1 MTGDR
6 MTWRENCYR
15 YGTLLFG
22 LVGGVT
28 IVAMV
33 GRYGYVG
40 ADTEIDGRFA
50 AMFFGLIAIGALCGH
65 AVGVAVWRMNRLAGF
80 AVHIVATVALG
91 VNLSNSLGALAARD
105 ARTMAERSEATRQHK
120 ELGSEIKRLQ
130 EVRAAIPAHTPTTTE
145 AVNAAKSAVDAAVRS
160 REQEC
165 KRLGDN
171 CRLRID
177 EETVARN
184 SHSAAITNA
193 ALTAK
198 AAEIER
204 HIATAQGKLEKLGA
218 IEPPSAL
225 ASALARMFSLPDT
238 QALTF
243 AAWQRMAV
251 AIMLELLV
259 PVAFVGFEV
268 MRVAEKRPADPLPTP
283 SVAPL
288 PVITPSA
295 VVRPMFG
302 AVPDFINLRLIK
314 QTGRTVEIAAL
325 VRAYEEWCLKSGQR
339 PLERPMLMKELDT
352 HLPRAGIG
360 IEFVGERPVAYG
372 VKLAA

>member
-1 MTGDR
+1 
-6 MTWRENCYR
+6 MTWREHFYR
-15 YGTLLFG
+15 YGTLMFG
-22 LVGGVT
+22 LAGGIT

-33 GRYGYVG
+33 ARYGYVG

-65 AVGVAVWRMNRLAGF
+65 AVGVAVWRKNRAAGA
-80 AVHIVATVALG
+80 AVHIVATIALA

-105 ARTMAERSEATRQHK
+105 ARTMAQRSEAGRQHK
-120 ELGSEIKRLQ
+120 ALQSEIERLE
-130 EVRAAIPAHTPTTTE
+130 EVLRLLPAHTPTDGA
-145 AVNAAKSAVDAAVRS
+145 AVTAAKEAVDAAVKAQQ
-160 REQEC
+160 QEC

-171 CRLRID
+171 CR
-177 EETVARN
+177 ARN
-184 SHSAAITNA
+184 DIENDARKAHATALANA

-198 AAEIER
+198 AAEIEGKIR
-204 HIATAQGKLEKLGA
+204 EARTALANLGA

-225 ASALARMFSLPDT
+225 AAALARMFSLPDT
-238 QALTF
+238 EALTF

-268 MRVAEKRPADPLPTP
+268 MHQRVAEARPAPAPDRVA
-283 SVAPL
+283 SVPIA
-288 PVITPSA
+288 SNA
-295 VVRPMFG
+295 NVRPLFG

-314 QTGRTVEIAAL
+314 QAGRTVSIADL
-325 VRAYEEWCLKSGQR
+325 VRAYEDWCMKSEQR
-339 PLERPMLMKELDT
+339 PLDRPMLMKELDT
-352 HLPRAGIG
+352 HLPRAGIN
-360 IEFVGERPVAYG
+360 IDFVGERPVAYG